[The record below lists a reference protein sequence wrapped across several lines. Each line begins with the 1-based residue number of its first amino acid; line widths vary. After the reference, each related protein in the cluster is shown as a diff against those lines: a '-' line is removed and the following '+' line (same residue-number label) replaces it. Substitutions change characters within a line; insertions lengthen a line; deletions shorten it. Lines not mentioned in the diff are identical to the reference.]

1 MPTTQTVET
10 YTFAELSED
19 VQEKLI
25 GKHRSYMSEHIDLYN
40 HMEYEAIDSV
50 QQLRRLFGINTG
62 RTYDYITSID
72 GIQDIDELCGLRL
85 RTWLINNH
93 YDTLYKLRETY
104 HGSTYTTVGKKRIS
118 RIEYERNAYGM
129 TGVCY
134 DYGLLMPLWEFIE
147 DPREFIRTYGYGS
160 IDRVS
165 ARLLFGES
173 WGIHERTIENER
185 DYLCSREYALE
196 YLGND
201 DTVYHADGREF

>member
-1 MPTTQTVET
+1 MLTMQTVET
-10 YTFAELSED
+10 YTFAELSKD

-25 GKHRSYMSEHIDLYN
+25 DKHRSYMSEHIDLYN

-50 QQLRRLFGINTG
+50 QQLHRLFGINTG
-62 RTYDYITSID
+62 RSYDYITSID

-93 YDTLYKLRETY
+93 YDTLYKP
-104 HGSTYTTVGKKRIS
+104 KS
-118 RIEYERNAYGM
+118 RTHWHLEIERNAYGM
-129 TGVCY
+129 TGLSY

-147 DPREFIRTYGYGS
+147 DPREFIRTYGYSS

-201 DTVYHADGREF
+201 DTMYHADGREF